1 MTNEQT
7 NSNNIKANSNT
18 EEPNIKWEYK
28 ILNINVE
35 TNSAPKSD
43 PVKDSEKLNGYL
55 SPDFIKKQFPTQ
67 YKEIKEVHPANQ
79 LQKILNMIGEE
90 GWELVESERIGKFLF
105 FIFKRM
111 KKKKLKN

>member
-1 MTNEQT
+1 MINEQIT
-7 NSNNIKANSNT
+7 NNEKDDSN
-18 EEPNIKWEYK
+18 EGEPNIKWEYK

-35 TNSAPKSD
+35 TTSTPKSD

-79 LQKILNMIGEE
+79 LQKILNIIGEE

-105 FIFKRM
+105 FIFKRV

>member
-1 MTNEQT
+1 MTNEQN
-7 NSNNIKANSNT
+7 NSNNEQDNSNAG
-18 EEPNIKWEYK
+18 EPNIKWEYK

-35 TNSAPKSD
+35 TTSATKSD

-67 YKEIKEVHPANQ
+67 YKEIKEVHPASQ

-90 GWELVESERIGKFLF
+90 GWELVESERVGKFLF
-105 FIFKRM
+105 FIFKRR
-111 KKKKLKN
+111 KLKKLKD